1 MKSCVY
7 SIYTIWRITMILQM
21 RWHYSII
28 FLLFLSITSF
38 IDAKEDKVLLT
49 EQNSTFE
56 NLNTEKSDSK
66 RIIGEI
72 EYVRLVPPNLVLK
85 ARIDTGAKT
94 TSVDARNI
102 TPFERDGKQWVRF
115 VCMDGEKEHKIER
128 KVLKVVQIKRH
139 GTEAQDRY
147 VVNMRIVLGDVSQL
161 IPVSLND
168 RDAYQYPVLIGR
180 NFLRDFFI
188 VDVAKKYQFKP
199 MSLPK

>member
-1 MKSCVY
+1 
-7 SIYTIWRITMILQM
+7 M

-28 FLLFLSITSF
+28 FLLLLSITSF

-115 VCMDGEKEHKIER
+115 VCMDGKKEHTIER

-161 IPVSLND
+161 TPVNLND